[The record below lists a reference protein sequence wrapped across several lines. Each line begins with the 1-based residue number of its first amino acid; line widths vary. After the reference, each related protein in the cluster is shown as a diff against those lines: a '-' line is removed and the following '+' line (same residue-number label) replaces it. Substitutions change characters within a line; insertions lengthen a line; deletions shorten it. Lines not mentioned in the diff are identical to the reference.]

1 MQNASDY
8 ELASITEFLP
18 SNDPA
23 KKHCVLDSSS
33 KLGFLVPCCPGSY
46 IGPYL
51 WKVSDLMHCLEI
63 ANLLYK
69 RPRN

>member
-46 IGPYL
+46 IGPIYG
-51 WKVSDLMHCLEI
+51 KYQI
-63 ANLLYK
+63 
-69 RPRN
+69 